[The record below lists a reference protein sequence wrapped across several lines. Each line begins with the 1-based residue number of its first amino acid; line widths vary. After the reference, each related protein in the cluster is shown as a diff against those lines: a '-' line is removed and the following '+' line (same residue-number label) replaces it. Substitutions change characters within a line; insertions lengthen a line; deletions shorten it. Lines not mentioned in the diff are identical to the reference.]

1 MHGDDLDDLVRRAAT
16 PEPAAVERVAGAA
29 LAGSAGRVRL
39 WPRAV
44 AAIGTCLAAVVL
56 CALWWSARQPTT
68 IPGVYRVEIVSD
80 ARPGELAEPG
90 SAPIDG
96 VFRAEATQ
104 TAAPSR
110 VIRVIAEDG
119 TTWVLSTI
127 PDDDRLP
134 EGTAIVIGAGGEHE
148 P

>member
-1 MHGDDLDDLVRRAAT
+1 VRF
-16 PEPAAVERVAGAA
+16 
-29 LAGSAGRVRL
+29 
-39 WPRAV
+39 WPRAF
-44 AAIGTCLAAVVL
+44 AAVGTCLAAVVL

-68 IPGVYRVEIVSD
+68 APGVYRVEVVSD
-80 ARPGELAEPG
+80 ARSVELAELG
-90 SAPIDG
+90 SAPVDG
-96 VFRAEATQ
+96 VFRAEATP
-104 TAAPSR
+104 TVAPSR

-134 EGTAIVIGAGGEHE
+134 AGTVIVIGAGGEHE